1 VRSEGNLATLSG
13 SIDAV
18 VGISLL
24 TLSPGRMGGS
34 ERYARG
40 LTTALGRHGRH
51 EYVVALPPD
60 VPDAAGG
67 LPLVTAGAPSTSM
80 RPRAFAQAALAR
92 RVFDGSTVVHYPLT
106 VPLPYSRH
114 PRIVTLHDVLHRDLP
129 ALVPRHVR
137 AFRALA
143 YDLAARRADRVI
155 VPSAFVRERAIVRL
169 GLDRERVHVV
179 PHGVDHDLFHP
190 DDRPREPFLL
200 YPARRWPHK
209 NHAFLFGAFAELRR
223 DRPDLELVLTGEPD
237 SSVLPDGVR
246 SLGYVSAAELAEL
259 YRRAA
264 ALVFP
269 SRYEGFGW
277 PVLEA
282 MASGCPVA
290 AASGTAVEE
299 VASDAAVFFD
309 PDSTTDA
316 VAAIKRALANAA
328 DLGARGVE
336 RASTFTWER
345 VAQQHDEVYG
355 DLG

>member
-1 VRSEGNLATLSG
+1 M
-13 SIDAV
+13 

-24 TLSPGRMGGS
+24 TLAPGRMGGS

-40 LTTALGRHGRH
+40 LTAALSRHGRH
-51 EYVVALPPD
+51 DYLVAVPPD

-67 LPLVTAGAPSTSM
+67 LPLAKTGAPSASS
-80 RPRAFAQAALAR
+80 RRRAFVQAAASGRALA
-92 RVFDGSTVVHYPLT
+92 GSAVVHYPLT
-106 VPLPYSRH
+106 VPLPYSRGS
-114 PRIVTLHDVLHRDLP
+114 RVVTLHDVLHLDLP
-129 ALVPRHVR
+129 SLVPRHVR

-155 VPSAFVRERAIVRL
+155 VPSAFVRERAVARL
-169 GLDRERVHVV
+169 GLDPSRVHVV

-190 DDRPREPFLL
+190 DDREREPFLL

-209 NHAFLFGAFAELRR
+209 NHAFLFGVFSEIRR
-223 DRPDLELVLTGEPD
+223 NRPEFELVLTGEPD
-237 SSVLPDGVR
+237 IGIQLPDGVR
-246 SLGYVSAAELAEL
+246 SLGLISSEELAEL

-290 AASGTAVEE
+290 AATGTAVEE
-299 VASDAAVFFD
+299 VAGDAAVFFA
-309 PDSTTDA
+309 PDAVDEA
-316 VAAIKRALANAA
+316 VAAIERALVNTV
-328 DLGARGVE
+328 DLGVRGIE
-336 RASTFTWER
+336 RASAFTWER
-345 VAQQHDEVYG
+345 VAELHDDVYG

>member
-1 VRSEGNLATLSG
+1 M
-13 SIDAV
+13 

-24 TLSPGRMGGS
+24 TLAPGRMGGS

-40 LTTALGRHGRH
+40 LTSALLRHGRL

-60 VPDAAGG
+60 IPDAAGG
-67 LPLVTAGAPSTSM
+67 LPLVTAGAPSAAG
-80 RPRAFAQAALAR
+80 RPRAFAQAAVAR
-92 RVFDGSTVVHYPLT
+92 RAFEGSTVVHYPLT
-106 VPLPYSRH
+106 VPLPYSR
-114 PRIVTLHDVLHRDLP
+114 RLRVVTLQDVLHLDLP
-129 ALVPRHVR
+129 SLVPRHVR

-155 VPSAFVRERAIVRL
+155 VPSAFTLERAVARL
-169 GLDRERVHVV
+169 GLDRGRLHVV
-179 PHGVDHDLFHP
+179 PLGVEHDVFHP
-190 DDRPREPFLL
+190 DGRSREPFLL

-209 NHAFLFGAFAELRR
+209 NHAFLFDVFSEIRR
-223 DRPDLELVLTGEPD
+223 SRPELELVLTGERNIGAG
-237 SSVLPDGVR
+237 LPDGVR
-246 SLGYVSAAELAEL
+246 SLGYVSTDELAEL

-264 ALVFP
+264 VLVFP

-299 VASDAAVFFD
+299 VAGEAAVLFA
-309 PDSTTDA
+309 PDATDEA
-316 VAAIKRALANAA
+316 VEAIERALANTA
-328 DLGARGVE
+328 DLSARGIE

-345 VAQQHDEVYG
+345 VARLHDDVY
-355 DLG
+355 DELG